1 MDHDATTANPAVA
14 AATTF
19 EDMEKALKGLKDGGV
34 TEAEAVHTM
43 ERLVEGKVEAI
54 RTLTD
59 TMSMQRAGR
68 LTRTFSR
75 LSPHT
80 VEAATPSA
88 TSRRSLAPA
97 ELRQPARP
105 SSAEASATPPRLGWV
120 ADAPRARGLL
130 VIAAFATVAFAAS
143 RLRS

>member
-1 MDHDATTANPAVA
+1 MLGGTGSDASNVSAALDAMRHDLAVA
-14 AATTF
+14 TRVQR
-19 EDMEKALKGLKDGGV
+19 GQGV
-34 TEAEAVHTM
+34 TLADFQ
-43 ERLVEGKVEAI
+43 RIFQEGIPASPVRSAS
-54 RTLTD
+54 

-68 LTRTFSR
+68 LTRSFSR

-88 TSRRSLAPA
+88 ASRRSSAPT
-97 ELRQPARP
+97 ELRQPASP
-105 SSAEASATPPRLGWV
+105 SSAEASAPPHALGWV